1 MSTFPW
7 NHPATI
13 PLFQSFSNFR
23 LTTKSLKFTRTCQQ
37 CHLSLL
43 HEEIRQKKSNI
54 RVLLKE
60 FEFLHSTLQAEIS
73 FIDFAHVL
81 SLFLGQ

>member
-1 MSTFPW
+1 M
-7 NHPATI
+7 
-13 PLFQSFSNFR
+13 LQQSKVFKFLCS
-23 LTTKSLKFTRTCQQ
+23 KSIRTYQQ

-73 FIDFAHVL
+73 FIDFAHVH
-81 SLFLGQ
+81 SLFLGHNDKVLKQKSNI